1 MSMAKFFTQVSSSFL
16 FFFSL
21 KRIVKRKNLRRRRHA
36 SPTYDSQRERER
48 EREKERE
55 RERKKE
61 RKREREDECVK
72 NGQGRAVVV
81 AQMAE

>member
-36 SPTYDSQRERER
+36 SPTYDSHRER
-48 EREKERE
+48 EREKERKKE
-55 RERKKE
+55 RERE

>member
-36 SPTYDSQRERER
+36 SPTYDSQREREK
-48 EREKERE
+48 ERKKERE
-55 RERKKE
+55 RERK
-61 RKREREDECVK
+61 RERERERVRER
-72 NGQGRAVVV
+72 G
-81 AQMAE
+81 

>member
-48 EREKERE
+48 EKERKKERE
-55 RERKKE
+55 RE